1 MKPVL
6 ETARLCLRK
15 AILPDANFILELLN
29 SPGWLQY
36 IGDRGV
42 KNEADAAR
50 YIDDRLIK
58 SYDELGYGLYV
69 TQLKKEGF
77 PIGLCGFIKRPYL
90 EHADIGFAVLPVY
103 ESQGYTYEAAR
114 ALMPFGKTYFGL
126 DPILAITT
134 KDNLKSQNLLKK
146 LGLKQR
152 GFLVEPEGE
161 ELMLFSS

>member
-1 MKPVL
+1 MNLVL
-6 ETARLCLRK
+6 ETARLRLRK
-15 AILPDANFILELLN
+15 ATLADASFILELLN

-42 KNEADAAR
+42 KNKVDAAR
-50 YIDDRLIK
+50 YVDNKLIK

-69 TQLKKEGF
+69 MQLKKEDF

-90 EHADIGFAVLPVY
+90 EHADIGFAILPLF
-103 ESQGYTYEAAR
+103 EKQGYTYEAAK

-134 KDNLKSQNLLKK
+134 KDNIKSQSLLKK
-146 LGLKQR
+146 LGLQHN
-152 GFLVEPEGE
+152 GFLTEPEGE